1 MKNNKY
7 QCCFCNE
14 TITSNNI
21 DVTSLIVVFNWD
33 KSEQLQ
39 QEQQLFC
46 HVNCLKELLSNDVK
60 LYFANTEE

>member
-1 MKNNKY
+1 MWTYLLVTIRVRSIMKNNKY

-46 HVNCLKELLSNDVK
+46 HVNCLK
-60 LYFANTEE
+60 